1 LIHFAVA
8 GETSRSISQRYPQ
21 RNKYPWVHGDK
32 FRPEPSI
39 GLGVVSGFPSRI
51 PCNPMELDGTRD
63 RRKGTMWIAYFSIAS
78 AAAICLSVAA
88 VMVQAY
94 QGDILRS

>member
-1 LIHFAVA
+1 MPH
-8 GETSRSISQRYPQ
+8 EYP
-21 RNKYPWVHGDK
+21 RHGRK
-32 FRPEPSI
+32 FHHEPPI
-39 GLGVVSGFPSRI
+39 GPRVVSGFPPRI
-51 PCNPMELDGTRD
+51 PCNPMDSMEPAIGE
-63 RRKGTMWIAYFSIAS
+63 GTMWIAYFSIAS

>member
-1 LIHFAVA
+1 MDSMEPAI
-8 GETSRSISQRYPQ
+8 GE
-21 RNKYPWVHGDK
+21 
-32 FRPEPSI
+32 
-39 GLGVVSGFPSRI
+39 
-51 PCNPMELDGTRD
+51 
-63 RRKGTMWIAYFSIAS
+63 GTMWIAYFSIAS

>member
-1 LIHFAVA
+1 
-8 GETSRSISQRYPQ
+8 
-21 RNKYPWVHGDK
+21 
-32 FRPEPSI
+32 
-39 GLGVVSGFPSRI
+39 
-51 PCNPMELDGTRD
+51 
-63 RRKGTMWIAYFSIAS
+63 MWIAYFSIAS